1 MDKGFNHRPSS
12 TTSSS
17 ILLPMILIGNSKAL
31 MPQQQP
37 PASHGDDEKPLQ
49 SLNVHFRGLSGM
61 WDIQGDWC
69 GYSQKESSLNNKY
82 TATSRIGTLGASD
95 FLKFQY

>member
-12 TTSSS
+12 TTSCS

-37 PASHGDDEKPLQ
+37 ASHGDDEKPLQ
-49 SLNVHFRGLSGM
+49 SLNVNFRGLSGM

-69 GYSQKESSLNNKY
+69 GYIARKK
-82 TATSRIGTLGASD
+82 AA
-95 FLKFQY
+95 